1 MGTNNI
7 KNSSGVLDP
16 VWECFIDGV
25 SIGVGNATIFPY
37 IENNWQLC
45 NWYTLTPGQHT
56 ITVNVNSRS
65 QAFFFDRFEY
75 LPSGQVDGAGILVNK
90 LDPDLRYD
98 SSWQI
103 LGTISQM
110 TQKTGATVFFPFV
123 GTGLSWYGTT
133 PTELSHQ
140 ETTATYSVDNGS
152 PVTFSVPGLQK
163 ADSST
168 QYNRKLFEI
177 PSLSAGSHNLTVNL
191 TQGGNVSPL
200 TLNYL
205 MIEGGSTAY
214 LGTVSSTS
222 SGGSSSASTLS
233 ISLFWITAGA
243 ATSTSTGV
251 NSPGHS
257 KSTTPVG
264 AIVGGVLG
272 VIALVLLSVLG
283 IFWHRRRRQQG
294 PPVVFQTHEVQP
306 LPSSLLHQKMRPL
319 VQPLGTI
326 TLQVQ

>member
-1 MGTNNI
+1 MSDRRWIVVGHADKGIEYTGNWTTNDGTKYDTQGNFGATYKGLHGATGVANFSYVFNGAQGRIMGTNNI

-110 TQKTGATVFFPFV
+110 TQKTGATVFFPFRRYWSLLV
-123 GTGLSWYGTT
+123 RHDTNRIVPPRNNSDVLGRQWI
-133 PTELSHQ
+133 PCH
-140 ETTATYSVDNGS
+140 V
-152 PVTFSVPGLQK
+152 FSTR
-163 ADSST
+163 S
-168 QYNRKLFEI
+168 
-177 PSLSAGSHNLTVNL
+177 
-191 TQGGNVSPL
+191 
-200 TLNYL
+200 
-205 MIEGGSTAY
+205 
-214 LGTVSSTS
+214 
-222 SGGSSSASTLS
+222 
-233 ISLFWITAGA
+233 
-243 ATSTSTGV
+243 
-251 NSPGHS
+251 S
-257 KSTTPVG
+257 KSRF
-264 AIVGGVLG
+264 LY
-272 VIALVLLSVLG
+272 
-283 IFWHRRRRQQG
+283 
-294 PPVVFQTHEVQP
+294 
-306 LPSSLLHQKMRPL
+306 
-319 VQPLGTI
+319 TI
-326 TLQVQ
+326 QSKTF

>member
-56 ITVNVNSRS
+56 ITVNVDSRS

-75 LPSGQVDGAGILVNK
+75 LPSGQVDGAGILVNQ

-98 SSWQI
+98 SIWQN
-103 LGTISQM
+103 LGTMSQI
-110 TQKTGATVFFPFV
+110 TQKTGATVFSLSSVCEIPLELRFCLLNGSE

-133 PTELSHQ
+133 PTEFSHQ
-140 ETTATYSVDNGS
+140 ETTATYSIDGGS
-152 PVTFSVPGLQK
+152 LVTFSVPGLRN

-177 PSLSAGSHNLTVNL
+177 PILSAGPHNLTVTL
-191 TQGGNVSPL
+191 T
-200 TLNYL
+200 
-205 MIEGGSTAY
+205 
-214 LGTVSSTS
+214 
-222 SGGSSSASTLS
+222 
-233 ISLFWITAGA
+233 
-243 ATSTSTGV
+243 
-251 NSPGHS
+251 
-257 KSTTPVG
+257 
-264 AIVGGVLG
+264 
-272 VIALVLLSVLG
+272 
-283 IFWHRRRRQQG
+283 
-294 PPVVFQTHEVQP
+294 
-306 LPSSLLHQKMRPL
+306 
-319 VQPLGTI
+319 
-326 TLQVQ
+326 